1 MTRQTSDDED
11 DWDED
16 WADDSSGDD
25 VFDQDTDDDELTI
38 PCPYC
43 GCEIHA
49 DSPRCPSCENY
60 LSLEDTP
67 PAATN
72 KPWWVLLGAGL
83 GLLAFLRWL
92 FV

>member
-1 MTRQTSDDED
+1 MTRQTWDDED
-11 DWDED
+11 ED
-16 WADDSSGDD
+16 WGDD
-25 VFDQDTDDDELTI
+25 ESDLDGESTI
-38 PCPYC
+38 TCPHC
-43 GCEIHA
+43 GEEVYE

-60 LSLEDTP
+60 LSLEDAP
-67 PAATN
+67 PTATR

>member
-1 MTRQTSDDED
+1 MARQTWDEED
-11 DWDED
+11 DWDAED
-16 WADDSSGDD
+16 VDDGDS
-25 VFDQDTDDDELTI
+25 TI

-43 GCEIHA
+43 GNEVHE

-60 LSLEDTP
+60 LSLEDAP
-67 PAATN
+67 PTATR

>member
-1 MTRQTSDDED
+1 MTRQTWNDE
-11 DWDED
+11 DED
-16 WADDSSGDD
+16 WGDD
-25 VFDQDTDDDELTI
+25 ESDLDGEATI
-38 PCPYC
+38 TCPHC
-43 GCEIHA
+43 GGEVYE

-60 LSLEDTP
+60 LSLEDSTP
-67 PAATN
+67 TATN

>member
-1 MTRQTSDDED
+1 MTRQTWDDED
-11 DWDED
+11 DD
-16 WADDSSGDD
+16 WSDDDSD
-25 VFDQDTDDDELTI
+25 VDGESTI
-38 PCPYC
+38 TCPHC
-43 GCEIHA
+43 GNEVYE

-60 LSLEDTP
+60 LSLEDAPSEVTK
-67 PAATN
+67 

>member
-1 MTRQTSDDED
+1 MTRQTWDDED
-11 DWDED
+11 DD
-16 WADDSSGDD
+16 WGDD
-25 VFDQDTDDDELTI
+25 ESNFDGDDTVT
-38 PCPYC
+38 CPHC
-43 GCEIHA
+43 GNEVYA

-60 LSLEDTP
+60 LSQEDGP
-67 PAATN
+67 PTSTR

>member
-1 MTRQTSDDED
+1 MARQTWDDEE
-11 DWDED
+11 DED
-16 WADDSSGDD
+16 WGDD
-25 VFDQDTDDDELTI
+25 ESDLDDEPTI
-38 PCPYC
+38 TCPHC
-43 GCEIHA
+43 GAEIYE

-60 LSLEDTP
+60 LSLEDARPTP
-67 PAATN
+67 TS

>member
-1 MTRQTSDDED
+1 MTRQTWDEE
-11 DWDED
+11 DED
-16 WADDSSGDD
+16 WGDD
-25 VFDQDTDDDELTI
+25 ESDLDGESTI
-38 PCPYC
+38 TCPHC
-43 GCEIHA
+43 GTEVYE

-60 LSLEDTP
+60 LSLEDSTP
-67 PAATN
+67 PATN

>member
-1 MTRQTSDDED
+1 MTRQTWDEDDED
-11 DWDED
+11 W
-16 WADDSSGDD
+16 GDD
-25 VFDQDTDDDELTI
+25 ESDLDGESTI
-38 PCPYC
+38 TCPHC
-43 GCEIHA
+43 GTEVYE

-60 LSLEDTP
+60 LSLEDTSP
-67 PAATN
+67 TVTN